1 MIGINVGSF
10 VREQIIDILL
20 CFHFLFSNIST
31 KNIFNDY
38 LSKEDTHAT
47 KRSTSSRNCG
57 KFDMFFEHCLMAPT
71 SLMIKLIKLESY
83 SMV

>member
-38 LSKEDTHAT
+38 LSK
-47 KRSTSSRNCG
+47 
-57 KFDMFFEHCLMAPT
+57 
-71 SLMIKLIKLESY
+71 
-83 SMV
+83 